1 MWIILTAYGCEQGNG
16 STQGLMIS
24 KLRLEPFPEKGM
36 ALSLISHE
44 TIRSRGA
51 GNFSEARLSLPQLR
65 HGPSDTDLVVETH
78 VSQ

>member
-44 TIRSRGA
+44 TIDLPRDHSIPRRGEFFRGETFLA
-51 GNFSEARLSLPQLR
+51 PTPARPVG
-65 HGPSDTDLVVETH
+65 H
-78 VSQ
+78 